1 MADFGGFLGLFLGL
15 SVFTVVEVAVDFI
28 DGRLAP
34 KEQERKDSN
43 ISIGSK
49 KSDGVLAPPATVY
62 KPGTT
67 DRFVQV

>member
-43 ISIGSK
+43 ISIGAK
-49 KSDGVLAPPATVY
+49 KSDEILAPPATVY
-62 KPGTT
+62 KPGTK
-67 DRFVQV
+67 D